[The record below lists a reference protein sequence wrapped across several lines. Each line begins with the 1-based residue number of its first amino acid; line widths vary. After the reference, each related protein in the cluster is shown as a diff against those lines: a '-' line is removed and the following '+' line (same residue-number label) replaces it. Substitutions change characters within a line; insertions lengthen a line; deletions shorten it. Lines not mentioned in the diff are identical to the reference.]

1 MPSTPSGPRVARRRR
16 FGTRSI
22 GSLLVLRFLLIAN
35 ALTLIAVGLLY
46 VVYGAKPGG
55 FIVGGVL
62 IGASLLLVC
71 CIPLTNP
78 YRERTTARRV
88 GH

>member
-1 MPSTPSGPRVARRRR
+1 VARRRR

-35 ALTLIAVGLLY
+35 ALTLIAVGALY
-46 VVYGAKPGG
+46 LAYGARPDG
-55 FIVGGVL
+55 FLVGGVL
-62 IGASLLLVC
+62 IGASLLLLC

-78 YRERTTARRV
+78 YRETHHRSARRALKEP
-88 GH
+88 HR